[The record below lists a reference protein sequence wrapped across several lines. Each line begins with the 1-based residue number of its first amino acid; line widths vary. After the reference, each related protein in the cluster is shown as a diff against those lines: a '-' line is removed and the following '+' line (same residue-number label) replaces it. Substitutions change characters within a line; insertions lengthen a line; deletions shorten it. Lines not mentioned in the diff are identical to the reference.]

1 MNEQS
6 DILVVDDSNSASKL
20 LVDILAAEGHQV
32 RVANSGQLAMSSVMK
47 LLPDLILLDVQMPG
61 IDGFKV
67 CRWIKEDAK
76 LKGIPVIFIS
86 AASNV
91 KDIVMGFHAGG
102 VDYIT
107 KPFQVEEVLARV
119 ETQLQLKRQKELL
132 EQRTAELEEA
142 LAKVK
147 ALSGIIPICASCKK
161 IRDDHGYW
169 SQVEIY
175 IRDHSDAIF
184 SHAVCPECVQALY
197 GDMNDPVAEN
207 GTVETSPNEQT

>member
-91 KDIVMGFHAGG
+91 KDIVMGFHSGG

-107 KPFQVEEVLARV
+107 KPYQVEEVLARV
-119 ETQLQLKRQKELL
+119 NTQLELKRQKEML
-132 EQRTAELEEA
+132 EQRTAELEDA

-147 ALSGIIPICASCKK
+147 VLSGIIPICASCKK

-169 SQVEIY
+169 SQVEMY

-184 SHAVCPECVQALY
+184 SHAVCPECVQTLY
-197 GDMNDPVAEN
+197 GDMNDPIEN
-207 GTVETSPNEQT
+207 NCNNSQ